1 MPWARS
7 FCPFRACGAYL
18 RNLSNFTNHKVQ
30 SSKFKVPSSK
40 FQVQSSKFKVSSSKF
55 QVQSKM
61 NYKIILASNSP
72 RRKELLAGLDI
83 PFEVKVIKGIDE
95 SYPETLDA
103 YEVAEYISGK
113 KAEAYRGLLDED
125 LSGKASEEQAGNPS
139 GKASEKQGEEAV
151 QTLIL
156 TADTVVIAPTADEQ
170 NDQEGKGVIL
180 GKPKDEEDAVRMLR
194 MLSGKTHHVVT
205 GVCLTTRSQQRHF
218 SVITEV
224 TFKHLSDAEISYY
237 ISHYKPFD
245 KAGAYGI
252 QEWIG
257 YVGCTGL
264 KGSYFN
270 VMGLPVQ
277 RIYEEIASM

>member
-1 MPWARS
+1 
-7 FCPFRACGAYL
+7 
-18 RNLSNFTNHKVQ
+18 
-30 SSKFKVPSSK
+30 
-40 FQVQSSKFKVSSSKF
+40 
-55 QVQSKM
+55 M

-103 YEVAEYISGK
+103 YEVAEYISCK
-113 KAEAYRGLLDED
+113 KAEAYRGLLDEE
-125 LSGKASEEQAGNPS
+125 ASEEQ
-139 GKASEKQGEEAV
+139 GKEAV

-257 YVGCTGL
+257 YIGCTGL

>member
-1 MPWARS
+1 
-7 FCPFRACGAYL
+7 
-18 RNLSNFTNHKVQ
+18 
-30 SSKFKVPSSK
+30 
-40 FQVQSSKFKVSSSKF
+40 
-55 QVQSKM
+55 M

-103 YEVAEYISGK
+103 YEVAEYISCK
-113 KAEAYRGLLDED
+113 KAEAYRGHLD
-125 LSGKASEEQAGNPS
+125 GKALEEQ
-139 GKASEKQGEEAV
+139 GEDAA

-218 SVITEV
+218 SVTTEV
-224 TFKHLSDAEISYY
+224 TFKQLSDAEIRYY

-257 YVGCTGL
+257 YIGCTGL

-277 RIYEEIASM
+277 RIYEEIARM